1 MSASVVAFLVGTLL
15 FVFTQRWSAFDDTRL
30 PFALL
35 GLAIAYVGSGALRVL
50 EYRRHANDGVRF
62 GHRLALVGLA
72 VTLVAIG
79 IYGLTT
85 TTFTARLELD
95 DEAQARWSGMLG
107 WLWPLVWSLGAAVL
121 LAVDWG
127 IRSSPV
133 MTPRRRLLALAA
145 QGSLV
150 AMGLALVFPINYIAA
165 KQNERWDLAYFK
177 TPTPGSATRAIAE
190 SLEAPVDVRIFMP
203 PASEVAEELR
213 HYFTD
218 LASDK
223 VRVRILDQASSP
235 RLAQALKVRDNGLVA
250 FTVGEVELDAVE
262 VPPEPSGNAQDA
274 EKTPDEPAPITR
286 TLRVATELNEAKRTL
301 KKLDA
306 EVQRI
311 LIELGHGERIA
322 YLTTGHGELD
332 TQGQRGVLDREARGL
347 KERLGQL
354 GFTVKTLGMH
364 NGLADKVPEDADV
377 VLVLGSHFPF
387 QAPEVDAL
395 RNYLRSGG
403 ALLVAQEPALV
414 REGARGGTALAWPL
428 EAMVEEEMG
437 LRLGEGVLAAEQGIV
452 PITHDRL
459 DRIHVVTNS
468 FTSHASSRTLAQNA
482 STSPIFTPAAGY
494 LEETPDH
501 RASVTFTVRSLAFTW
516 VDLNLNAEYEA
527 DAGETKAARNLVA
540 AVSGPDE
547 KNPWRAIVTADASMF
562 SDLAMGS
569 RGNVMFVDD
578 ALNWLIGAE
587 ALTGTTQSEE
597 DVKIEHTKE
606 GQGGWF
612 YLTVLGVPF
621 LVFLVGVGW
630 IRLRRRG
637 FVARG
642 GVQ

>member
-15 FVFTQRWSAFDDTRL
+15 FVFTQRWSVFDDARL
-30 PFALL
+30 PFALI
-35 GLAIAYVGSGALRVL
+35 GLAIAYLGSGGLRVL
-50 EYRRHANDGVRF
+50 DYRKHGDDGVRF
-62 GHRLALVGLA
+62 GHRIALAALGVTAVAVGL
-72 VTLVAIG
+72 
-79 IYGLTT
+79 YGLTT
-85 TTFTARLELD
+85 APVVTRLGFD
-95 DEAQARWSGMLG
+95 DEAQTRWSGVLG
-107 WLWPLVWSLGAAVL
+107 WLWPLVWTLGAAVL

-127 IRSSPV
+127 IRSSPA
-133 MTPRRRLLALAA
+133 MTPRRRIVALAG

-165 KQNERWDLAYFK
+165 KKNERWDLAYFK

-213 HYFTD
+213 HYFAD

-223 VRVRILDQASSP
+223 VRLQILDQASSP

-250 FTVGEVELDAVE
+250 FTVGEVDLAA
-262 VPPEPSGNAQDA
+262 PETPSQAKGEGETA
-274 EKTPDEPAPITR
+274 EKPAPITR
-286 TLRVATELNEAKRTL
+286 TLRVATELNDAKRTL

-332 TQGQRGVLDREARGL
+332 TQGNRGVLDREARGL

-354 GFTVKTLGMH
+354 GFTVKTLGAH
-364 NGLADKVPEDADV
+364 NGLADKIPDDADV
-377 VLVLGSHFPF
+377 VLVLGPHYPF

-395 RNYLRSGG
+395 RTYLRNGG

-414 REGARGGTALAWPL
+414 REGARGGTALSWPL
-428 EAMVEEEMG
+428 EDMLEEEMG
-437 LRLGEGVLAAEQGIV
+437 VVLGDGVLAAEQGIV

-459 DRIHVVTNS
+459 DRIHIVTNS
-468 FTSHASSRTLAQNA
+468 FTSHGSSRTLAQNA
-482 STSPIFTPAAGY
+482 SNSPIFTPAAGY
-494 LEETPDH
+494 LEEAQDR

-527 DAGETKAARNLVA
+527 DAGETKGARNLVA

-547 KNPWRAIVTADASMF
+547 KHPWRAIVTADASMF

-612 YLTVLGVPF
+612 YLTVLGVPL
-621 LVFLVGVGW
+621 LVFLAGAGW
-630 IRLRRRG
+630 IRWRRRG
-637 FVARG
+637 AVVRG
-642 GVQ
+642 GAQ